1 MNAICKLIGT
11 VCPYGEL
18 AGRIALAA
26 IFLLG
31 GISKISGY
39 DGTVGYMEATGVPG
53 DLLPLVIILEVG
65 GGVALIIGWQT
76 RWAAL
81 ALAGF
86 CVLAAWLFHF
96 DFGNDLQ
103 QILFMKNIAIAG
115 GLLVLC
121 HAGAGPFS
129 LDRLGKSGKS
139 GDS

>member
-1 MNAICKLIGT
+1 MNAICKLVGA

-26 IFLLG
+26 IFLLA
-31 GISKISGY
+31 GISKIGGY
-39 DGTVGYMEATGVPG
+39 DGTVGYMESQGIPG
-53 DLLPLVIILEVG
+53 FLLPLVIILEVG
-65 GGVALIIGWQT
+65 GGAALIIGWQT

-86 CVLAAWLFHF
+86 CVLAALLFHF
-96 DFGNDLQ
+96 DFGDTMQ
-103 QILFMKNIAIAG
+103 QASFMKNIAIAG

-121 HAGAGPFS
+121 RVGAGPFS
-129 LDRLGKSGKS
+129 LDQYSKS

>member
-1 MNAICKLIGT
+1 MNAICKLVGT

-26 IFLLG
+26 IFLLA
-31 GISKISGY
+31 GISKIGGY
-39 DGTVGYMEATGVPG
+39 DGTVGYMESQGVPG
-53 DLLPLVIILEVG
+53 FLLPLVIILEVG
-65 GGVALIIGWQT
+65 GGAALVIGWQT

-86 CVLAAWLFHF
+86 CVLAALLFHF
-96 DFGNDLQ
+96 DFGDSLQ
-103 QILFMKNIAIAG
+103 QALFMKNIAIAG

-121 HAGAGPFS
+121 RVGAGPFS
-129 LDRLGKSGKS
+129 LDQYSKS